1 MIPVNGRFAVDR
13 EFVYIAFPFLKHF
26 VGASWCKLAIWVS
39 LGPSW
44 VSLVRS
50 WRQDVLQEASKLRSR
65 GDPNRI
71 WGHLGAKRAPNAA
84 TLKNCDYFPRK
95 CANNLVNN
103 SKSEPPVI
111 LHRIQRICQKW
122 GVGLQVRTSLPH
134 APGAKMTV
142 VTHTPSN
149 H

>member
-13 EFVYIAFPFLKHF
+13 EFVYIAVPLLKHF

-44 VSLVRS
+44 VSLGRS

-84 TLKNCDYFPRK
+84 T
-95 CANNLVNN
+95 
-103 SKSEPPVI
+103 SKMVI
-111 LHRIQRICQKW
+111 IFRENVPKTL
-122 GVGLQVRTSLPH
+122 
-134 APGAKMTV
+134 
-142 VTHTPSN
+142 
-149 H
+149 